1 MEIYNDYAFLEIARI
16 FFITFFQNSEYSGKQ
31 EMQIHQIA
39 RNICFLS
46 WRACNVITNVTDP
59 YRWKTAF
66 LQTEV
71 LINAYRTISG
81 VSYLET
87 S

>member
-1 MEIYNDYAFLEIARI
+1 MTMHFLEIARI
-16 FFITFFQNSEYSGKQ
+16 FFFFFFLSSAFSGKQ
-31 EMQIHQIA
+31 EMQIHQIV

-46 WRACNVITNVTDP
+46 WRAYNVITDVTDL

-66 LQTEV
+66 PQTEV
-71 LINAYRTISG
+71 LVNALSNLSG